1 MFRTIAAAF
10 AALALTAA
18 TVAAESGGTVTGTI
32 GGQEVELTIWPEQSD
47 YDGGLDVTWIL
58 VSLIARGD
66 ALAQQNLGA
75 LYFQIEA
82 VDLPGNGHTF
92 VELQTSI
99 RDTTPSRAYVGKYL
113 VHSEEKNALALTVTS
128 AVEDDGLLAVSG
140 TVTGVLTSVESVDH
154 RNPDPDDTLDV
165 DLTFDVTV
173 AKMGS
178 D

>member
-1 MFRTIAAAF
+1 MFRIIAAALT
-10 AALALTAA
+10 ALALTAT
-18 TVAAESGGTVTGTI
+18 TVAAEPGGTVTGMI

-47 YDGGLDVTWIL
+47 YDGGLDTTWIL
-58 VSLIARGD
+58 ISLIARGG

-75 LYFQIEA
+75 LYFQVEA
-82 VDLPGNGHTF
+82 FDLPGNGHTF

-113 VHSEEKNALALTVTS
+113 VHSEENNALALTI
-128 AVEDDGLLAVSG
+128 ANAIEDDGLLTFSG
-140 TVTGVLTSVESVDH
+140 TVTGVLTSVENVDH